1 MTMKL
6 YGAALSPFVRKT
18 RVFLQEKELE
28 FEAVHVDPNSPPDG
42 YEQINPLKRIPAL
55 EHEGRYL
62 ADSAVICQ
70 YLEKL
75 HPEPTLYPTDP
86 YEYAR
91 CLWFEKF
98 ADYEIARDCT
108 FAIFRNRVVMRLL
121 GKECNE
127 EMVQQALQEKI
138 PPLFRY
144 LDSELAGKHYLA
156 GEHMTVAD
164 IALASQMVNFRH
176 GGEAI
181 DADSYPHLHAHIER
195 MHGRAAFAKAIEK
208 ESAFVDKVRG

>member
-18 RVFLQEKELE
+18 RVFMQEKDIP
-28 FEAVHVDPNSPPDG
+28 FETVHVDPNGPPEG

-55 EHEGRYL
+55 EHDGRYL
-62 ADSAVICQ
+62 GDSAVICQ
-70 YLEKL
+70 YLEQL
-75 HPEPTLYPTDP
+75 HPQPALYPSDP

-98 ADYEIARDCT
+98 ADYEVARDCT

-121 GKECNE
+121 GRECNE
-127 EMVQQALQEKI
+127 EKVQEALKEKI

-144 LDSELAGKHYLA
+144 LDRELEGKTFLAGDQL
-156 GEHMTVAD
+156 TIAD
-164 IALASQMVNFRH
+164 IAVASQMVNFRH

-181 DADSYPHLHAHIER
+181 DAASYPNLHAHVER
-195 MHGRAAFAKAIEK
+195 MHARPAFAKAIEK